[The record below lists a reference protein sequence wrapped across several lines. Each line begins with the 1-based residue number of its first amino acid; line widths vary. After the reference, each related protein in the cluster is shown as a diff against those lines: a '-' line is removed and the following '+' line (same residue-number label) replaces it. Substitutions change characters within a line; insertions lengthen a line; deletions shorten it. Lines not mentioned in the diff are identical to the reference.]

1 MIIIILLPLVSSSNH
16 HYIISISLLE
26 DVPNAG
32 EGLKRLQYR
41 QQWDVDLRAYLK
53 KLDQSKPV
61 ICCGDMNVAHHPIG
75 IYEVWLGV
83 WLYDMCDHE
92 VWLCNMC
99 DHGGVTSSVVC
110 PNKTNIY
117 SDTNH

>member
-1 MIIIILLPLVSSSNH
+1 MLLLHVSDAFPQRVVIILFA
-16 HYIISISLLE
+16 

-41 QQWDVDLRAYLK
+41 QQWDADLRAYLK

-75 IYEVWLGV
+75 MIAGV
-83 WLYDMCDHE
+83 DL
-92 VWLCNMC
+92 
-99 DHGGVTSSVVC
+99 
-110 PNKTNIY
+110 
-117 SDTNH
+117 